1 VDGDADAD
9 ADARL
14 GTAREVA
21 ETTFRVKMEKLG
33 DRNSTNLYFEGWTY
47 FIFFGILGGLPMIF
61 FGRLPLSIDEPVC
74 IDFFYDLFES

>member
-1 VDGDADAD
+1 MDGDAD

-47 FIFFGILGGLPMIF
+47 FIFIFIGILGGLPTF
-61 FGRLPLSIDEPVC
+61 F
-74 IDFFYDLFES
+74 FW

>member
-21 ETTFRVKMEKLG
+21 ETTFRVKMEKLR
-33 DRNSTNLYFEGWTY
+33 DKNSTNLYFKGWTSY
-47 FIFFGILGGLPMIF
+47 LFLFFIGILGGLPMF
-61 FGRLPLSIDEPVC
+61 FLAGFR
-74 IDFFYDLFES
+74 